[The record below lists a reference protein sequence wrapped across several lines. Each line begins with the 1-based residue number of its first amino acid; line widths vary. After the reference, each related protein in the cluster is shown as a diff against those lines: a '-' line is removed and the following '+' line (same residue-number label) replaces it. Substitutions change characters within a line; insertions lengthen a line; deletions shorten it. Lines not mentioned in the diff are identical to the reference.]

1 MNKTDLLAD
10 LLKNNEYNSIDARM
24 LSADLDMPVFVI
36 SKIICQ
42 DIGHGVVHTMN
53 PNMPGCATYLPL
65 NRDCIICRVPQGEFS
80 YVEIYY
86 DGTTEG
92 LKNDYRIDAY
102 QDDGDMLH
110 VTINADGDP
119 LAFDVHD
126 NPKSEESTEE
136 PKKEETRG
144 ASKLI
149 IPQGANIVICF
160 SYNDSEQGEEI

>member
-36 SKIICQ
+36 SKIICH
-42 DIGHGVVHTMN
+42 DVSDERTHTMN

-65 NRDCIICRVPQGEFS
+65 NRDCVICRVPQSEFN
-80 YVEIYY
+80 YFEVYY
-86 DGTTEG
+86 DGTTES
-92 LKNDYRIDAY
+92 LKNDYSVNVY
-102 QDDGDMLH
+102 QDDEDMLH
-110 VTINADGDP
+110 MTISADGDP

-126 NPKSEESTEE
+126 NPKSEE
-136 PKKEETRG
+136 PKEETRG

-149 IPQGANIVICF
+149 IPQGANIVIWF
-160 SYNDSEQGEEI
+160 SYNDQHLFEE